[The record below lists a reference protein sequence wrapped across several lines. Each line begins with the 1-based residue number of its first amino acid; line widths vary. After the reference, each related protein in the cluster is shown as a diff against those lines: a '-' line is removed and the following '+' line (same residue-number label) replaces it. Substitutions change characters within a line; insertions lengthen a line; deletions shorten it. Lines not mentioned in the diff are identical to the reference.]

1 MRLRTEE
8 PHIFHHFKRVR
19 LRKVPT
25 GLVLELHSMMTM
37 SMSMTELKPVMG
49 HVVIVHLRSNIG
61 IFWTSSVIVSVIADC
76 VEFCLII
83 VQILRILCF

>member
-19 LRKVPT
+19 LRNVAT
-25 GLVLELHSMMTM
+25 GLVLELHSMMT
-37 SMSMTELKPVMG
+37 MSMTELKPVMG

-61 IFWTSSVIVSVIADC
+61 IFWTSSVEVSFIAAC
-76 VEFCLII
+76 V
-83 VQILRILCF
+83 